1 MGVEWFWF
9 SFHRK
14 VFLGFGF
21 GFGFGFDRAAGAD
34 VPRGMRDG
42 SLPAES

>member
-14 VFLGFGF
+14 VFLGF